1 VCAAE
6 TKVGSSAALWS
17 SRAITEVS
25 GVVVLYSVFY
35 QQRQSVKRKAK
46 RTHAKANVRALY
58 FDHEMLLGGSS
69 SPSQPAYHPVAT
81 TSVRLPEVD
90 DELLAVGTVTGVT
103 SATDFADVRLQEPP
117 VLVAGAAKTRLGRKV
132 EKRAASSIID
142 PVGEEDEGCID
153 SNNRRE
159 KRP

>member
-1 VCAAE
+1 M
-6 TKVGSSAALWS
+6 
-17 SRAITEVS
+17 
-25 GVVVLYSVFY
+25 
-35 QQRQSVKRKAK
+35 K
-46 RTHAKANVRALY
+46 RTYAKANVKALY

-103 SATDFADVRLQEPP
+103 SATDFVDVRLQEPP
-117 VLVAGAAKTRLGRKV
+117 VLVAGAARMRVGKKA
-132 EKRAASSIID
+132 EKRAASSMMD
-142 PVGEEDEGCID
+142 PVDEEDEGCID
-153 SNNRRE
+153 SNDRRG